1 MAAPTLLPLTGV
13 LLRAP
18 EQLLADPHGD
28 RQHSDDGDRLAVLA
42 PQLLALI
49 VIGGATLGF
58 VLGSYR
64 GHLQYVYA
72 AIKTPLL
79 LLLPVLVGLPAIR
92 AFHDACELS
101 LSWSRLALA
110 ALLAV
115 ARTAVL
121 AAAVA
126 PILWLYLSMHPGY
139 HDAVL
144 AMAACLALVGVPGLW
159 TLTRSLPSG
168 GRNRPLATVASVAV
182 LGVLLAQSGWLLR
195 PFVVRPRA
203 EISFLRP
210 IEANVFSSLA
220 STGASAK
227 GHYGGWDARGG
238 GLFGRGQST
247 EVEVH
252 DFEVPALEVPDFE
265 APALDTTALEL
276 PLPQA
281 PQPPAVTRQLEHTDA
296 EPRR

>member
-1 MAAPTLLPLTGV
+1 
-13 LLRAP
+13 
-18 EQLLADPHGD
+18 
-28 RQHSDDGDRLAVLA
+28 
-42 PQLLALI
+42 
-49 VIGGATLGF
+49 
-58 VLGSYR
+58 
-64 GHLQYVYA
+64 
-72 AIKTPLL
+72 
-79 LLLPVLVGLPAIR
+79 
-92 AFHDACELS
+92 
-101 LSWSRLALA
+101 
-110 ALLAV
+110 
-115 ARTAVL
+115 
-121 AAAVA
+121 
-126 PILWLYLSMHPGY
+126 Y

-252 DFEVPALEVPDFE
+252 DFEVPPLEVPDFE